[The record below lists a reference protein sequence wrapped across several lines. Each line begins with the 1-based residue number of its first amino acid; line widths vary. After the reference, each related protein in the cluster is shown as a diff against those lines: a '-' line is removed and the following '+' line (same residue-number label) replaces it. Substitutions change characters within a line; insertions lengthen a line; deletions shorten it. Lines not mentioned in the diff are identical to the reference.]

1 MSKQILNGLVER
13 FVSKKLLCLLVGLGM
28 ELSNIGISDN
38 LLYLMISYIG
48 GQAIV
53 DSFLAYKNKKIA

>member
-13 FVSKKLLCLLVGLGM
+13 FVSKKLFCLLVGLGM